1 MFEDEVVTLLVAVVN
16 VELTDVEPQLLLPV
30 VGSKSG
36 GSRYDKS
43 SMGSTLSGNNWK
55 RITQLK
61 FLKFIF

>member
-1 MFEDEVVTLLVAVVN
+1 MAVVS
-16 VELTDVEPQLLLPV
+16 VELTDVVPQLLLPI

-55 RITQLK
+55 RTGQH
-61 FLKFIF
+61 